1 MLEKWNDTK
10 EIKDQG
16 GILGIVGGN
25 KKEWYIKKGGE
36 EYKDPI

>member
-16 GILGIVGGN
+16 GILGIVGVGA
-25 KKEWYIKKGGE
+25 KGE
-36 EYKDPI
+36 ES